1 MAKKW
6 IGYIGVGSLMCA
18 ALGCGIL
25 YTRQARL
32 QQTISDKV
40 LRFHVLANSDSEAD
54 QNLKLAVRDAVGS
67 FMQEKLA
74 AVENLEECELV
85 VRQSLG
91 EIEEAAAE
99 TIAENGYDYDVTA
112 ELEHTSFPVKN
123 YGSYTFPAGDYEA
136 LRIVIGEGNGHN
148 WWCVMYPNMCFSD
161 SMYEVVD
168 KEAGEKLREVLTIA
182 ENGYDYDVTAE
193 LEHTSFPV
201 KNYGSYT
208 FPAGDYEALR
218 IVIGEGNGHNWWC
231 VMYPNMCFSDS
242 MYEVVD
248 KEAGEKLREVLTT
261 EEYEKVLAEGDY
273 QVRMKYFS
281 WLNPYLE
288 KLAEN

>member
-32 QQTISDKV
+32 QQAISDKV

-67 FMQEKLA
+67 FMQEKLT

-112 ELEHTSFPVKN
+112 ELEHTS
-123 YGSYTFPAGDYEA
+123 
-136 LRIVIGEGNGHN
+136 
-148 WWCVMYPNMCFSD
+148 
-161 SMYEVVD
+161 
-168 KEAGEKLREVLTIA
+168 
-182 ENGYDYDVTAE
+182 
-193 LEHTSFPV
+193 
-201 KNYGSYT
+201 
-208 FPAGDYEALR
+208 
-218 IVIGEGNGHNWWC
+218 C

-261 EEYEKVLAEGDY
+261 AEYEKVLAEGDY

-288 KLAEN
+288 KLVEN

>member
-1 MAKKW
+1 MARKW

-67 FMQEKLA
+67 FMQEKLT

-99 TIAENGYDYDVTA
+99 IIAENGYDYDVTA

-136 LRIVIGEGNGHN
+136 LRIVIGEGSGHN
-148 WWCVMYPNMCFSD
+148 WWCVLYPNMCFQGSV
-161 SMYEVVD
+161 YEVMD
-168 KEAGEKLREVLTIA
+168 ESSGEELREVLTQ
-182 ENGYDYDVTAE
+182 
-193 LEHTSFPV
+193 
-201 KNYGSYT
+201 
-208 FPAGDYEALR
+208 
-218 IVIGEGNGHNWWC
+218 
-231 VMYPNMCFSDS
+231 
-242 MYEVVD
+242 
-248 KEAGEKLREVLTT
+248 
-261 EEYEKVLAEGDY
+261 EEYADVFDSGKMQIRWKFLDY
-273 QVRMKYFS
+273 FR
-281 WLNPYLE
+281 
-288 KLAEN
+288 

>member
-1 MAKKW
+1 MARKW

-32 QQTISDKV
+32 QQAISDKV

-67 FMQEKLA
+67 YMQEKLA
-74 AVENLEECELV
+74 DVENLEECELV

-161 SMYEVVD
+161 SM
-168 KEAGEKLREVLTIA
+168 L
-182 ENGYDYDVTAE
+182 
-193 LEHTSFPV
+193 
-201 KNYGSYT
+201 
-208 FPAGDYEALR
+208 
-218 IVIGEGNGHNWWC
+218 
-231 VMYPNMCFSDS
+231 
-242 MYEVVD
+242 
-248 KEAGEKLREVLTT
+248 
-261 EEYEKVLAEGDY
+261 
-273 QVRMKYFS
+273 
-281 WLNPYLE
+281 
-288 KLAEN
+288 

>member
-1 MAKKW
+1 MTRKW

-67 FMQEKLA
+67 FMQEKLT

-148 WWCVMYPNMCFSD
+148 WWCVLYPNLCFLDKTCAVVSD
-161 SMYEVVD
+161 EG
-168 KEAGEKLREVLTIA
+168 KEDLKGVLT
-182 ENGYDYDVTAE
+182 D
-193 LEHTSFPV
+193 
-201 KNYGSYT
+201 
-208 FPAGDYEALR
+208 
-218 IVIGEGNGHNWWC
+218 
-231 VMYPNMCFSDS
+231 
-242 MYEVVD
+242 
-248 KEAGEKLREVLTT
+248 
-261 EEYEKVLAEGDY
+261 EEYQLLTDNKELKVKWFFFGD
-273 QVRMKYFS
+273 
-281 WLNPYLE
+281 
-288 KLAEN
+288 

>member
-32 QQTISDKV
+32 QQAISDKV

-67 FMQEKLA
+67 FMQEKLT
-74 AVENLEECELV
+74 AVENLEECEMV

-148 WWCVMYPNMCFSD
+148 WWCVLYPNLCFLDKTCAVVSD
-161 SMYEVVD
+161 EG
-168 KEAGEKLREVLTIA
+168 KEDLKGVLT
-182 ENGYDYDVTAE
+182 D
-193 LEHTSFPV
+193 
-201 KNYGSYT
+201 
-208 FPAGDYEALR
+208 
-218 IVIGEGNGHNWWC
+218 
-231 VMYPNMCFSDS
+231 
-242 MYEVVD
+242 
-248 KEAGEKLREVLTT
+248 
-261 EEYEKVLAEGDY
+261 EEYQLLTDNKELKMKWFFFGD
-273 QVRMKYFS
+273 
-281 WLNPYLE
+281 
-288 KLAEN
+288 

>member
-1 MAKKW
+1 MARKW

-18 ALGCGIL
+18 AFGCGIL

-67 FMQEKLA
+67 FMQEKLTD
-74 AVENLEECELV
+74 VENLEECELV

-136 LRIVIGEGNGHN
+136 LRIVSGEGNGHN
-148 WWCVMYPNMCFSD
+148 WWCGMYPNMCFSD
-161 SMYEVVD
+161 SMYEVID
-168 KEAGEKLREVLTIA
+168 EEAGEKLR
-182 ENGYDYDVTAE
+182 
-193 LEHTSFPV
+193 
-201 KNYGSYT
+201 K
-208 FPAGDYEALR
+208 
-218 IVIGEGNGHNWWC
+218 
-231 VMYPNMCFSDS
+231 
-242 MYEVVD
+242 
-248 KEAGEKLREVLTT
+248 VLTT

>member
-1 MAKKW
+1 MARKW

-32 QQTISDKV
+32 QQAISDKV

-67 FMQEKLA
+67 FMQEKLT
-74 AVENLEECELV
+74 AVENLEECEMV

-148 WWCVMYPNMCFSD
+148 WWCVLYPPLCFVD
-161 SMYEVVD
+161 AVYGVVP
-168 KEAGEKLREVLTIA
+168 
-182 ENGYDYDVTAE
+182 EN
-193 LEHTSFPV
+193 S
-201 KNYGSYT
+201 K
-208 FPAGDYEALR
+208 
-218 IVIGEGNGHNWWC
+218 
-231 VMYPNMCFSDS
+231 
-242 MYEVVD
+242 
-248 KEAGEKLREVLTT
+248 
-261 EEYEKVLAEGDY
+261 
-273 QVRMKYFS
+273 
-281 WLNPYLE
+281 E
-288 KLAEN
+288 KLAGVLTDEEYKTVTDRGCKVRFKYLTFINELLGL

>member
-1 MAKKW
+1 MVRKW

-32 QQTISDKV
+32 QQAISDKV

-74 AVENLEECELV
+74 TVENLEECELV

-168 KEAGEKLREVLTIA
+168 
-182 ENGYDYDVTAE
+182 N
-193 LEHTSFPV
+193 
-201 KNYGSYT
+201 
-208 FPAGDYEALR
+208 
-218 IVIGEGNGHNWWC
+218 
-231 VMYPNMCFSDS
+231 
-242 MYEVVD
+242 
-248 KEAGEKLREVLTT
+248 EAGEKLREVLTT

-281 WLNPYLE
+281 WLNLYLE

>member
-74 AVENLEECELV
+74 AVENLEECEMV

-148 WWCVMYPNMCFSD
+148 WWCVMFPPLCLPAAQDRGGNIDAFLDGDELKVVES
-161 SMYEVVD
+161 SGRYEPRFKIV
-168 KEAGEKLREVLTIA
+168 EIIEELREKTSP
-182 ENGYDYDVTAE
+182 EN
-193 LEHTSFPV
+193 
-201 KNYGSYT
+201 
-208 FPAGDYEALR
+208 
-218 IVIGEGNGHNWWC
+218 
-231 VMYPNMCFSDS
+231 
-242 MYEVVD
+242 
-248 KEAGEKLREVLTT
+248 
-261 EEYEKVLAEGDY
+261 
-273 QVRMKYFS
+273 
-281 WLNPYLE
+281 
-288 KLAEN
+288 

>member
-1 MAKKW
+1 
-6 IGYIGVGSLMCA
+6 MCA

-67 FMQEKLA
+67 FMQEKLTD
-74 AVENLEECELV
+74 VENLEECELV

-99 TIAENGYDYDVTA
+99 MIAENGYDYDVTA

-148 WWCVMYPNMCFSD
+148 WWCVMYPN
-161 SMYEVVD
+161 
-168 KEAGEKLREVLTIA
+168 
-182 ENGYDYDVTAE
+182 
-193 LEHTSFPV
+193 
-201 KNYGSYT
+201 
-208 FPAGDYEALR
+208 
-218 IVIGEGNGHNWWC
+218 
-231 VMYPNMCFSDS
+231 S